1 MFHNVLVGLS
11 LASASEH
18 VLDEAVAI
26 ADQHHGRLTIL
37 TVVPDCRAAA
47 FGPIE
52 TYTAARDAAA
62 DLLRDGQAAQR
73 AALLQVPACLP
84 VATLL
89 CQGPAWPALMR
100 ELRTGRHDSIVV
112 GASAASPLARLLR
125 RATGERLVRRSP
137 VPVLVVPPDGP
148 PALHVPRP
156 RPRPL
161 SARGLAGRLSP
172 RPRTPARR

>member
-37 TVVPDCRAAA
+37 TIVPECRAVAY
-47 FGPIE
+47 GPIE
-52 TYTAARDAAA
+52 TCTAARDASA
-62 DLLRDGQAAQR
+62 DLLRDGEAAQR
-73 AALLQVPACLP
+73 AALLRVPACLP
-84 VATLL
+84 VCTLL
-89 CQGPAWPALMR
+89 WQGPAWPALMR

-112 GASAASPLARLLR
+112 GATGRSRLARLLR
-125 RATGERLVRRSP
+125 RATADRLVRRSP

-148 PALHVPRP
+148 PDLHVPRP
-156 RPRPL
+156 
-161 SARGLAGRLSP
+161 
-172 RPRTPARR
+172 ARRHRFAEATSLSV